1 MYLDFSNQIYF
12 NPISILT
19 YLTPNPNDP
28 NDLIILL
35 ALILFGSSLIHFS
48 KNIIHVVILLLLVY
62 IITGILFIRLGFDF
76 LVYMILIIYAGAII
90 ILFIFVLMLIE
101 IKMFKNKIE
110 VTNELFY
117 FSYLLL
123 LFIILNTFI
132 FNFSYIA
139 SILDVTNLSQFEN
152 LYFFKLILVL
162 SFFNKTT
169 NLVEVAPLVKT
180 SYIMFSLSWF
190 ETILIGFILLLA
202 LVFIIYLFKK

>member
-76 LVYMILIIYAGAII
+76 LGYMILIIYAGAII